1 MSFPSNLVLLVVI
14 HSITQN
20 IRKQKYTCQIAEIV
34 FINNDIKLS
43 YIYIKGQIKEV
54 DLSRDFLIYM

>member
-43 YIYIKGQIKEV
+43 NIYIYI
-54 DLSRDFLIYM
+54 